1 MQIDFNQIIQI
12 VAASF
17 AGAVGAYV
25 AIRADLAEL
34 KARVDAH
41 EKNIDRID
49 RALEK

>member
-1 MQIDFNQIIQI
+1 MTIDLNQIIQI
-12 VAASF
+12 VASSI
-17 AGAVGAYV
+17 AGALAAYA
-25 AIRADLAEL
+25 AIRSDLAAL